1 MRDPVREF
9 YDQLAGEY
17 HLIYQDWRQAVRRQ
31 GAVLDRLIR
40 SILGPGERQVLDCA
54 CGIGTQA
61 IGLAIRGHHVHAS
74 DISEPS
80 VERAR
85 AEAASFGA
93 EVTFAIADFRDLAQ
107 LDRTFDVV
115 MACDNSLPHLSDD
128 ADLASAANSM
138 FERLQPGG
146 LLIASTRDY
155 DKAIDDKLAVTQPQR
170 FEDGA
175 GARIVFQSWD
185 WADDGRTYTAHLFIT
200 RRLGDEW
207 DLIHHQTPYRA
218 LRRHELERTLSKA
231 GFVGIV
237 WHAPAESGFYQPVVT
252 ARRPA

>member
-9 YDQLAGEY
+9 YDQLAGDY

-40 SILGPGERQVLDCA
+40 SFLGPGEHQVLDCA

-61 IGLAIRGHHVHAS
+61 IGLAVRGHHVHAS

-85 AEAASFGA
+85 VEAESFGA
-93 EVTFAIADFRDLAQ
+93 TVTFAIADFRDLAG

-115 MACDNSLPHLSDD
+115 MACDNSLPHLTED
-128 ADLASAANSM
+128 ADLASAAASM
-138 FERLQPGG
+138 FDRLRPGG

-155 DKAIDDKLAVTQPQR
+155 DKAIEDRLPITQPQR
-170 FEDGA
+170 FDDGS
-175 GARIVFQSWD
+175 GTRIVFQSWD
-185 WADDGRTYTAHLFIT
+185 WAPDGRTYMAHLFIT
-200 RRLGDEW
+200 RRDGDQW
-207 DLIHHQTPYRA
+207 HLSHHQTPYRA
-218 LRRHELERTLSKA
+218 LRRRELDKTLASS
-231 GFVGIV
+231 GFVGV
-237 WHAPAESGFYQPVVT
+237 TWHAPTESGFYQPIVT